1 MPANWHEPSFG
12 HMIEIMSDRISQL
25 FSGGFERKLVAS
37 EPLFH
42 AGDPVDHMFLVVKGQ
57 IELTRQTITGS
68 ALRLQT
74 AWPGQVLAEASAY
87 SGTYHCEA
95 RAKAGSTVSCI
106 SVGKFRSRLNGDPT
120 AADVWAAH
128 LARAIQSARMGAEI
142 RTLRTVEERLDAW
155 LDENDALP
163 GKGAWTELAA
173 ELGVT
178 REALYRE
185 LGKRRLR
192 GTQGQLAMLRTTKS
206 RM

>member
-1 MPANWHEPSFG
+1 
-12 HMIEIMSDRISQL
+12 MIEIMSDRISQL
-25 FSGGFERKLVAS
+25 FSGGFERRLVAS

-42 AGDPVDHMFLVVKGQ
+42 AGDTVDQMFLVVEGQ
-57 IELTRQTITGS
+57 IELTRQTITGT

-74 AWPGQVLAEASAY
+74 ARPGQVLAEASAY
-87 SGTYHCEA
+87 SATYHCEA
-95 RAKAGSTVSCI
+95 RAKAASTVSCI
-106 SVGKFRSRLNGDPT
+106 SVAKFRSRLNGDPA

-128 LARAIQSARMGAEI
+128 LTRAVQSARMGAEI

-155 LDENDALP
+155 LGENGALP
-163 GKGAWTELAA
+163 EKGAWTELAA

-192 GTQGQLAMLRTTKS
+192 ASRTLT
-206 RM
+206 